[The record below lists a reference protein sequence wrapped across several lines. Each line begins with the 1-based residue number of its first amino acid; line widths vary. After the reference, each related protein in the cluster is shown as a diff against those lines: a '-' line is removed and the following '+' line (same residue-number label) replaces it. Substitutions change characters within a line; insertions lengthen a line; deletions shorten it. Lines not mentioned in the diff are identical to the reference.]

1 MMAKNE
7 CCELLTYLNDY
18 VDGSLRGELCKV
30 LEEHMSH
37 CTNCEIVVNT
47 LQKTVE
53 LYQQQDEHLQIP
65 ANTKRK
71 LFLTLDLED
80 YLEK

>member
-1 MMAKNE
+1 
-7 CCELLTYLNDY
+7 
-18 VDGSLRGELCKV
+18 V

-53 LYQQQDEHLQIP
+53 LYQQKDEQVQMP
-65 ANTKRK
+65 ADTKRK
-71 LFLTLDLED
+71 LFLTLDLAD